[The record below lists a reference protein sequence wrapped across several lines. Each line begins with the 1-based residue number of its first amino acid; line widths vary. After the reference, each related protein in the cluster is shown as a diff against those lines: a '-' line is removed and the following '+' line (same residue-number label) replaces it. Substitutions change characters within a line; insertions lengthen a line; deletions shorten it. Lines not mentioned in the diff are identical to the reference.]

1 MTPADFKRNQT
12 MRKSALVV
20 AGALAFDLGVMVVAG
35 QAAEAPKTAD
45 GTPASTTV
53 RKAGH
58 KSTEYLKFKLNDV
71 LVSGYAIDRNN
82 TARGCEI
89 KLGKVIDVA
98 GMPVCQLPAAP
109 GAR

>member
-1 MTPADFKRNQT
+1 

-35 QAAEAPKTAD
+35 QAAEAPKSAD

-58 KSTEYLKFKLNDV
+58 KSTEYMKYKLTDV
-71 LVSGYAIDRNN
+71 IVSSYAIDRTN